1 MEGSEPDRNDLTSV
15 RRAVA
20 HDRRRFWLIVI
31 GATAA
36 IMAVVAVA
44 VWLGWFAPWMAGAVG
59 ATSGVIVALLNRQPS
74 ATTAPPT
81 ERRGATDDL
90 SNVAFSTRAP
100 GPAGWR
106 RDHGVLVPGTRRLV
120 IRGLKSTVTVVRPRA
135 RLADSKWLYWQMVEV
150 TGRLEGGEPV
160 TLYLVGAGAP
170 RVKNP
175 RLREE
180 SRRVAMR
187 IADAINGL

>member
-1 MEGSEPDRNDLTSV
+1 MTDGDGLGSV

-20 HDRRRFWLIVI
+20 NDRRRFWLLVI
-31 GATAA
+31 GLTS
-36 IMAVVAVA
+36 VVATVVVIAVA
-44 VWLGWFAPWMAGAVG
+44 LGWLGRFSPWFAGGIA
-59 ATSGVIVALLNRQPS
+59 ATFGVVVALLDRRPS
-74 ATTAPPT
+74 RVAAPPPARLDAAD
-81 ERRGATDDL
+81 EL

-100 GPAGWR
+100 GPAGWK
-106 RDHGVLVPGTRRLV
+106 RDHGVLEAGTGRFT
-120 IRGLKSTVTVVRPRA
+120 IRGLENSITVLRPRA

-150 TGRLEGGEPV
+150 TGTLEDGEPV

-180 SRRVAMR
+180 IQRRAVR
-187 IADAINGL
+187 FVGLINGL

>member
-1 MEGSEPDRNDLTSV
+1 VTDKDDLDAV

-20 HDRRRFWLIVI
+20 SDRRRFWLLVI
-31 GATAA
+31 GITAA
-36 IMAVVAVA
+36 VTAVVVVTAA
-44 VWLGWFAPWMAGAVG
+44 MGWLGGFSPWFSGGIA
-59 ATSGVIVALLNRQPS
+59 ATFGVVVALLDRRPS
-74 ATTAPPT
+74 RNAAPPPD
-81 ERRGATDDL
+81 RPDAADGL

-100 GPAGWR
+100 GPAGWK
-106 RDHGVLVPGTRRLV
+106 RDHGVLEAGRGSLTM
-120 IRGLKSTVTVVRPRA
+120 RGLKNTITVRRPRA

-150 TGRLEGGEPV
+150 SGTLEGGGPI

-180 SRRVAMR
+180 THRLAMR
-187 IADAINGL
+187 FVALINGL